1 MHKHV
6 PIRDKFPQVKPEPKP
21 LGRLAAAEQAIRSG
35 AWEPTR
41 YEEPATSVPTN
52 REGFTLSPTE
62 C

>member
-1 MHKHV
+1 MRDFV
-6 PIRDKFPQVKPEPKP
+6 PQPPTEKKP
-21 LGRLAAAEQAIRSG
+21 LGRLAAAEEAIKSG